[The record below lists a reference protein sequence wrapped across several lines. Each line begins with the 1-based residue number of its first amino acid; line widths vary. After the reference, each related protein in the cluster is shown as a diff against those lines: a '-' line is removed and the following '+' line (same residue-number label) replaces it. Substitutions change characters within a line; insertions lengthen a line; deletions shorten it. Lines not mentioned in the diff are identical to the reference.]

1 VAGGWSTACANM
13 YLHLYLEVH
22 KYLYLYLYAFMYA
35 QTISVFAIFA
45 SMEIIKNA
53 TETVGVDAG
62 DNVVVMGLLLLISFV
77 E

>member
-1 VAGGWSTACANM
+1 
-13 YLHLYLEVH
+13 
-22 KYLYLYLYAFMYA
+22 MYA

>member
-1 VAGGWSTACANM
+1 M
-13 YLHLYLEVH
+13 YLLHLYLEVH
-22 KYLYLYLYAFMYA
+22 KYLYLYAFMYA